1 MGKAHNWE
9 MLHRAKKADAL
20 SLAIRKLGGDAD
32 SAAKLSDAGW
42 EYLARVAGVKPP
54 SQLTR
59 DAVVEML
66 RKERG

>member
-1 MGKAHNWE
+1 MNSYE
-9 MLHRAKKADAL
+9 MLAREKKATAL
-20 SLAIRKLGGDAD
+20 ALAIRKLGGDAD

>member
-1 MGKAHNWE
+1 MNSYE
-9 MLHRAKKADAL
+9 MLAREKKATAL
-20 SLAIRKLGGDAD
+20 ALALAIRKLGGDAD

>member
-1 MGKAHNWE
+1 MNAWE

-32 SAAKLSDAGW
+32 SASKLSNAEW
-42 EYLARVAGVKPP
+42 KNLARVAGVNQP

-66 RKERG
+66 RQEQ